1 GSALGTF
8 RCGDSPLDHLALDP
22 GGHNLLTSNELGE
35 VCLESVD
42 HPGTPIQGP
51 IRGTG
56 IFEPQRPA
64 QPLIISGSGAWRWS
78 ARTGKVTTQVFA
90 TTDMF
95 TWSADPMGR
104 FILGN
109 TPDGQVTGHPL
120 DDAPTLNFGISGRG
134 MGAVEV
140 SRDGA
145 RVAAVDLQEIVL
157 LRSDSP
163 QRRAL
168 LSLPSADRQN
178 LVFSDDANWL
188 ASATRWGDV
197 HVWDLATINDRYH
210 VTDDDAVI
218 HEIAVSPGG
227 QNITTLA
234 NANVVWW
241 SATGT
246 EPTNRLSID
255 EPFIPAVSDDG
266 MLAVVGDGNGNLVL
280 GDHKGQQWPLVGHRD
295 GVWSFDFSDDRHLL
309 ITGSGDTTARVWNL
323 DTHQQIHALSGHTVP
338 VGHVA
343 LNRQNSMA
351 ATVGFDGSMRTWELA
366 ANPPTARELYPANPQ
381 GVFKASF
388 SPDGRWLVALTH
400 SSTPELFDLKN
411 GSQTSLPREGV
422 LTNICWDPQSQ
433 WFVLAARDG
442 KVRRWDPQ
450 RNLEIAEYAHPDA
463 VVLLACAPD
472 GASLTTG
479 AGGVV
484 RYWPLAETGAVNR
497 LDVGPKLAS
506 IVYTPKSNN
515 ILYGTEEGVLSR
527 WDPHKPA
534 RIAPSELITKLR
546 AATTAC
552 LTAHQRE
559 WILREPRELAHQRF
573 NACERGFNREK

>member
-1 GSALGTF
+1 
-8 RCGDSPLDHLALDP
+8 
-22 GGHNLLTSNELGE
+22 
-35 VCLESVD
+35 
-42 HPGTPIQGP
+42 
-51 IRGTG
+51 
-56 IFEPQRPA
+56 
-64 QPLIISGSGAWRWS
+64 
-78 ARTGKVTTQVFA
+78 
-90 TTDMF
+90 
-95 TWSADPMGR
+95 
-104 FILGN
+104 
-109 TPDGQVTGHPL
+109 
-120 DDAPTLNFGISGRG
+120 
-134 MGAVEV
+134 
-140 SRDGA
+140 
-145 RVAAVDLQEIVL
+145 
-157 LRSDSP
+157 
-163 QRRAL
+163 
-168 LSLPSADRQN
+168 
-178 LVFSDDANWL
+178 
-188 ASATRWGDV
+188 
-197 HVWDLATINDRYH
+197 
-210 VTDDDAVI
+210 
-218 HEIAVSPGG
+218 
-227 QNITTLA
+227 
-234 NANVVWW
+234 
-241 SATGT
+241 
-246 EPTNRLSID
+246 
-255 EPFIPAVSDDG
+255 
-266 MLAVVGDGNGNLVL
+266 
-280 GDHKGQQWPLVGHRD
+280 QQLH
-295 GVWSFDFSDDRHLL
+295 
-309 ITGSGDTTARVWNL
+309 T
-323 DTHQQIHALSGHTVP
+323 LSGHTVP
-338 VGHVA
+338 VRHVA
-343 LNRQNSMA
+343 INRQNSMA
-351 ATVGFDGSMRTWELA
+351 TTVGFDGSMRIWDLES
-366 ANPPTARELYPANPQ
+366 NPPTARELYPANPQ
-381 GVFKASF
+381 GVFKVSF

-450 RNLEIAEYAHPDA
+450 RNLEIAEYTHPDA